1 MGRRLIAWAA
11 CLAALSTQSAVAAPE
26 ATGPSALV
34 QLTQLSEGSLP
45 RTLVAYGRIRAAASA
60 TRTVMAPVL
69 ATVGA
74 LYVRRGEEVAEGAR
88 LIELLPS
95 PRSAAAFQRARTA
108 LEVARQL
115 LARTRSLFNQHLATA
130 QQVANAE
137 KSESDARADLDAL
150 QAQGAGGPNLVR
162 APFHAIVTSL
172 STTPGAIVAE
182 GAQLLELA
190 RPGDLVLNVGLQ
202 PNQAAAVVPGDRAE
216 VTAIGAQRAFPG
228 RVRLRGSVVDAASG
242 LVPVEI
248 TLPSGHFL
256 PGESARVSITTGA
269 VHGYVVPHEA
279 VLVDEHGR
287 TYVVQ
292 AAGTRARWVPVIVL
306 AAQGDRDVIEGS
318 GLDASQA
325 LVLSGN
331 YQLQDGMSLRVAK
344 PTGPRTR

>member
-1 MGRRLIAWAA
+1 MDWRLIGCAVCLGAA
-11 CLAALSTQSAVAAPE
+11 ATQSAVAAPDG
-26 ATGPSALV
+26 AGPSALV
-34 QLTQLSEGSLP
+34 QLTRLSEGSLP

-60 TRTVMAPVL
+60 TRTVMAPVA

-74 LYVRRGEEVAEGAR
+74 LYVRRGEEVAAGAR

-95 PRSAAAFQRARTA
+95 PQSAAAYRRARTA

-115 LARTRSLFNQHLATA
+115 LARTRSLFTQHLATA
-130 QQVANAE
+130 SQVANAE
-137 KSESDARADLDAL
+137 KSESDARSDLDAL
-150 QAQGAGGPNLVR
+150 QAQGAGGANVVR
-162 APFHAIVTSL
+162 APFDAIVTSL
-172 STTPGAIVAE
+172 ATTPGAIVAE

-190 RPGDLVLNVGLQ
+190 RPGNLVLNVGLQ
-202 PNQAAAVVPGDRAE
+202 PNQATAVEPGDRAE
-216 VTAIGAQRAFPG
+216 VTAIGAPRAFPG
-228 RVRLRGSVVDAASG
+228 KVRLRGAVVDATSG

-248 TLPSGHFL
+248 ALPSGHFL

-279 VLVDEHGR
+279 VLVDDHGR

-292 AAGTRARWVPVIVL
+292 AMGTRARTVPVIVL
-306 AAQGDRDVIEGS
+306 AGQGDKDVIEGS

-331 YQLQDGMSLRVAK
+331 YQLQDGMSLRVAE
-344 PTGPRTR
+344 PTGPRAR